1 MQPLLCLSSW
11 AFMYG
16 VRRGELHISGD
27 LYWKLFV
34 YHLGESLT
42 QFRSALRP
50 HGMHVALP
58 RADKDGE

>member
-1 MQPLLCLSSW
+1 
-11 AFMYG
+11 MYG

-27 LYWKLFV
+27 FDWNLFV

-42 QFRSALRP
+42 QLRSALRP